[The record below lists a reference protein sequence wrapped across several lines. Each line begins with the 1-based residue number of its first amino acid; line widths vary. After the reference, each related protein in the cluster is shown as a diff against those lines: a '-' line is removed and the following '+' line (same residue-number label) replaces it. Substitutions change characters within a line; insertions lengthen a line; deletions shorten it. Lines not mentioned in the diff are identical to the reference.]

1 MKFTYS
7 IGILYLILTS
17 CGGPI
22 DLEQHMVSPN
32 GFKMDPYILQDG
44 AEIEIIGKSDK
55 ITPEHKIDFYNLVVV
70 RSIETGDT
78 INVLATTFI
87 HQGQN
92 GAYMKFIS
100 TESAHGKILEAQSDQ
115 KDLNNINMND
125 LKPKR
130 FNKVFYDKDFLPAD
144 LKRYPTIIGIIG
156 DYTIIND
163 VEKQNDIDEAI
174 DSLLEIQ

>member
-1 MKFTYS
+1 MKLIFS
-7 IGILYLILTS
+7 IGILFSILAS
-17 CGGPI
+17 CIGPI
-22 DLEQHMVSPN
+22 NLEEHMVSPN

-44 AEIEIIGKSDK
+44 AEIEIIGMSDK

-70 RSIETGDT
+70 RSVETGDT
-78 INVLATTFI
+78 INVFATI
-87 HQGQN
+87 YVHPNQHRKN
-92 GAYMKFIS
+92 MKFIS
-100 TESAHGKILEAQSDQ
+100 TESPSGLILEAQSDK

>member
-1 MKFTYS
+1 MV
-7 IGILYLILTS
+7 S

-22 DLEQHMVSPN
+22 DLKEHMVSLN

-44 AEIEIIGKSDK
+44 AEIEIIGMSDK

-70 RSIETGDT
+70 RSLETGDT
-78 INVLATTFI
+78 VNVLATTFI
-87 HQGQN
+87 NQGQN

-100 TESAHGKILEAQSDQ
+100 TESAHGLILEAQSDK

-130 FNKVFYDKDFLPAD
+130 FNKVFYDKDFLHAD

-163 VEKQNDIDEAI
+163 VEKQNDFDEAI

>member
-1 MKFTYS
+1 MKLIFS
-7 IGILYLILTS
+7 IGILFLTLAS

-22 DLEQHMVSPN
+22 NLEEHMVSPN
-32 GFKMDPYILQDG
+32 GFKMDPYILKDG

-70 RSIETGDT
+70 RSLETGDT
-78 INVLATTFI
+78 VNVLATTFI
-87 HQGQN
+87 NQGQN

-100 TESAHGKILEAQSDQ
+100 TESTHGLILEAQSDK
-115 KDLNNINMND
+115 KDLKNKNLND

-130 FNKVFYDKDFLPAD
+130 FNKVFYDKEFLPAD
-144 LKRYPTIIGIIG
+144 VRRFPTIIGIIG

-163 VEKQNDIDEAI
+163 VEKQQDIDEAI